1 MCYCGHCCSQQQ
13 ITTSSTASTT
23 SSTSSNQ
30 LPILSAVTPALILS
44 RYTEIN
50 LCDSVSLRNQSSST
64 YGDCSSV
71 FLNNQQHLGG
81 LISNNSSNSS
91 TYYTGKEIMV
101 RLASDI
107 IQPVQLLPLFHG
119 HPTNLLQPVPI
130 TSAFYQSNIDN
141 NNLIL
146 HFNNHNNNNNTNHNY
161 GQQQIIKQ
169 IIPATTI
176 MPAAVSSNPSRTSPI
191 CSMATPH
198 FSCNKVLFYFNN
210 KRKEKNKINRKKKY
224 RI

>member
-1 MCYCGHCCSQQQ
+1 MCYCGNCCSQQQ
-13 ITTSSTASTT
+13 ITTTSTASTT
-23 SSTSSNQ
+23 SSST
-30 LPILSAVTPALILS
+30 PILSAVTPALILS

-50 LCDSVSLRNQSSST
+50 LCDSVSLRNQSTS
-64 YGDCSSV
+64 YGDCSSI

-81 LISNNSSNSS
+81 LIGNSS

-176 MPAAVSSNPSRTSPI
+176 MPAAVSTNPSRTSPI

-210 KRKEKNKINRKKKY
+210 QKKRKK
-224 RI
+224 

>member
-23 SSTSSNQ
+23 SSTSS
-30 LPILSAVTPALILS
+30 LPIPALILS

-71 FLNNQQHLGG
+71 FLNNQGG
-81 LISNNSSNSS
+81 LIGIGTSNSNSSNSS

-210 KRKEKNKINRKKKY
+210 KRKEKNKINRKKKN
-224 RI
+224 II